1 MRVLSLRKK
10 TMTDKEIYTKLENI
24 IKVYLPK
31 DVSNGNIQP
40 DSDLTKELNINSS
53 HLVDIVL
60 DVEDTFKIA
69 LSNED
74 MESLRTVKDALQ
86 IIKQKL

>member
-1 MRVLSLRKK
+1 
-10 TMTDKEIYTKLENI
+10 MTDTEIYTKLENI
-24 IKVYLPK
+24 IKDYLPE
-31 DVSNGNIQP
+31 DVSKENIKP

-60 DVEDTFKIA
+60 DVEDTFDIA
-69 LSNED
+69 LNNED

-86 IIKQKL
+86 IIKQIIMG

>member
-1 MRVLSLRKK
+1 
-10 TMTDKEIYTKLENI
+10 MTDKEIYTKLENI
-24 IKVYLPK
+24 IKDYLPEE
-31 DVSNGNIQP
+31 VSKENIKL

-60 DVEDTFKIA
+60 DVEDTFNIA
-69 LSNED
+69 LSNDD
-74 MESLRTVKDALQ
+74 MESLRTVNDALQ

>member
-1 MRVLSLRKK
+1 
-10 TMTDKEIYTKLENI
+10 MTEKEIYTKLESI
-24 IKVYLPK
+24 IQGYLPE
-31 DVSNGNIQP
+31 DVSKENIHP

-60 DVEDTFKIA
+60 DVEDVFNIA

-74 MESLRTVKDALQ
+74 MEQLRTVGDAVR
-86 IIKQKL
+86 IIQGKKQT